1 MSSYKNKQAL
11 FAPRIRKNTKL
22 KSLRQTL
29 LKYLIKMQIFYF
41 KSKNERLRCL
51 ENYYFNK
58 IKKNKKK
65 IVDKFG
71 STKFVVVYLY
81 EIFRKQIRII

>member
-1 MSSYKNKQAL
+1 MPCLKENLLAFLSTAKSEQAL
-11 FAPRIRKNTKL
+11 
-22 KSLRQTL
+22 
-29 LKYLIKMQIFYF
+29 

-58 IKKNKKK
+58 IKKNTKK

-71 STKFVVVYLY
+71 STKYIVVYLY

>member
-58 IKKNKKK
+58 IKKNTKK

-71 STKFVVVYLY
+71 STKYIVVYLY

>member
-58 IKKNKKK
+58 IKKNTKK

-71 STKFVVVYLY
+71 STKYVVVYLY